1 MASKDLHNNI
11 DIKRAISPVSVSDN
25 TAQVSQI
32 LDTRGYE
39 SIELVIATGSIA
51 DSDATFVVL
60 IEDGDSATLT
70 DAAAVSDTF
79 LLGTEALASFQFDDD
94 NECRKIGYVGGK
106 RYVRATITPA
116 NNASAALLSAVWMMN
131 RSTIGQIRRLKDGD
145 GEYLWAP
152 GLAGGVPNTINGAP
166 YVEAADMPDVGASA
180 KPVAFG
186 DFRRGYVIVDRI
198 AMEMLRD
205 PYTQATS
212 GAVRMIFRRRV
223 GGQVVLP
230 EAIVLQNVA
239 L

>member
-79 LLGTEALASFQFDDD
+79 LLGTEALAGFQFDDD

-116 NNASAALLSAVWMMN
+116 SNASAALLSAVWVLGHA
-131 RSTIGQIRRLKDGD
+131 RT
-145 GEYLWAP
+145 AP
-152 GLAGGVPNTINGAP
+152 
-166 YVEAADMPDVGASA
+166 SA
-180 KPVAFG
+180 NPPA
-186 DFRRGYVIVDRI
+186 
-198 AMEMLRD
+198 
-205 PYTQATS
+205 
-212 GAVRMIFRRRV
+212 
-223 GGQVVLP
+223 
-230 EAIVLQNVA
+230 
-239 L
+239 

>member
-51 DSDATFVVL
+51 DADATFVVL

-79 LLGTEALASFQFDDD
+79 LLGTEALAGFQFDDD

-116 NNASAALLSAVWMMN
+116 SNASAALFSAVWVLGN
-131 RSTIGQIRRLKDGD
+131 ART
-145 GEYLWAP
+145 AP
-152 GLAGGVPNTINGAP
+152 SSNPPA
-166 YVEAADMPDVGASA
+166 
-180 KPVAFG
+180 
-186 DFRRGYVIVDRI
+186 
-198 AMEMLRD
+198 
-205 PYTQATS
+205 
-212 GAVRMIFRRRV
+212 
-223 GGQVVLP
+223 
-230 EAIVLQNVA
+230 
-239 L
+239 